1 MTDSRKQR
9 WQLIRESIKFQI
21 KLTLDAVRDLLLS
34 PVAMIFTVLD
44 LFKGNSKDQGYF
56 QRLMQ
61 WGHNTDHWLNLFGD
75 LPENAQSKRNE
86 DKDNTCVDDNITGT
100 EYRSNSAD
108 FDTAKVD
115 KSQVD
120 SKLDNLFS
128 KIETIIEEQQQVGD
142 LTASAKQKI
151 ADYLAL
157 LNSQSNS
164 HSNSNSVQD
173 NKNSRS
179 EISPATFEKKSAD
192 NVSESA
198 LTSED
203 K

>member
-75 LPENAQSKRNE
+75 LPENAQSKRDE

-120 SKLDNLFS
+120 SNLDNLFS

>member
-75 LPENAQSKRNE
+75 LPENAQSKRDE

-151 ADYLAL
+151 TDYLAL

-173 NKNSRS
+173 N
-179 EISPATFEKKSAD
+179 EKFKVRNFSS
-192 NVSESA
+192 NV
-198 LTSED
+198 
-203 K
+203 

>member
-75 LPENAQSKRNE
+75 LPENAQSKRDE

-164 HSNSNSVQD
+164 NSVQD

>member
-75 LPENAQSKRNE
+75 LPENAQSKRDE

-108 FDTAKVD
+108 FDTARVD

>member
-75 LPENAQSKRNE
+75 LPENAQPKRDE

-100 EYRSNSAD
+100 EHRSNSAD
-108 FDTAKVD
+108 FDTARVD